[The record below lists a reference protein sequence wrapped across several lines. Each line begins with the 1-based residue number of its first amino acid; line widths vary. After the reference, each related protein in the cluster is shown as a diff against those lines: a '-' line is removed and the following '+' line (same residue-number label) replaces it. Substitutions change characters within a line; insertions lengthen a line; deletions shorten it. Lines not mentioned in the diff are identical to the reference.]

1 MLALPRP
8 LRQAAPALATS
19 VRTEWWRWGALAGVL
34 LLAAALDCL
43 FLGEE
48 GYGNLYYAA
57 GVRSMLTSWHAFFFA
72 AFDPGGFVTLDKP
85 PLGVWLQAASA
96 RLLGFSGGSLLL
108 PQALAGVL
116 SVAVLF
122 ALLRRAFGTPAG
134 LLAGLFL
141 ALTPISVAT
150 NRNNTIDSLLV
161 LTVLLAAW
169 AASRAAETGRLR
181 WLLLA
186 AAMVGL
192 GFNIKML
199 EAFLVL
205 PAIYLLYLV
214 AAPPRWPTRLLH
226 LAAAT
231 IVLVVVALSWAF
243 VVDLPPAAERPFV
256 GSSEHN
262 SVLELVIWHNGLS
275 RVLPGQ
281 RLFGGPAPAGWF
293 GAPAAAG
300 PPGAAGPAAT
310 PGDPSGAPGPAA
322 PPGDPSSASGPPAAP
337 GDPSPSASP

>member
-72 AFDPGGFVTLDKP
+72 AFDPGGFVTVDKP
-85 PLGVWLQAASA
+85 PLGFWLQAASA

-122 ALLRRAFGTPAG
+122 AMLRRSFGTPAG

-150 NRNNTIDSLLV
+150 NRNNTIDTLLV

-169 AASRAAETGRLR
+169 AALRAAETGRLR

-186 AAMVGL
+186 TATLGL
-192 GFNIKML
+192 GFEIKML
-199 EAFLVL
+199 QAYLVA
-205 PAIYLLYLV
+205 PAIYLTYFL
-214 AAPPRWPTRLLH
+214 AAPRRWLVRVGH
-226 LAAAT
+226 LALASV
-231 IVLVVVALSWAF
+231 VLL
-243 VVDLPPAAERPFV
+243 
-256 GSSEHN
+256 
-262 SVLELVIWHNGLS
+262 
-275 RVLPGQ
+275 
-281 RLFGGPAPAGWF
+281 
-293 GAPAAAG
+293 
-300 PPGAAGPAAT
+300 T
-310 PGDPSGAPGPAA
+310 
-322 PPGDPSSASGPPAAP
+322 
-337 GDPSPSASP
+337 